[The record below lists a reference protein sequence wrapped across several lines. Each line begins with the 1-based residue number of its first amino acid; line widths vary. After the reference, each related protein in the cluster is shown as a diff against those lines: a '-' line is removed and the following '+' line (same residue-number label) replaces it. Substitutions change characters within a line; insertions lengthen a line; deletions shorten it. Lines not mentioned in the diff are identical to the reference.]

1 MSSIVTLLMPF
12 VLDLIVVYIKSS
24 SSKQD
29 DKVLEIVQEGAAY
42 LAQKENNNVSYVD
55 SSNLKQR
62 QMRVEEC

>member
-1 MSSIVTLLMPF
+1 MPF

-42 LAQKENNNVSYVD
+42 LAQKENNDVSYVD

>member
-42 LAQKENNNVSYVD
+42 LAQKENNDVSYVD